1 MKKPGSRTL
10 GLVAVVVLDV
20 LSRVLYRALG
30 VRFSADPVDYYIQ
43 FLDPELLRHDLLRS
57 LFYMRDQPPGF
68 NGFVGVVLK
77 LFPVHY
83 AQAFGVLYFLFG
95 AVFGVLLYLLMT
107 RFGVRAWLAV
117 LVTILFVDS
126 PIAMLYENWLFY
138 TFPLASMLCTSALFL
153 HRWLD
158 GRRFADALVFFSLLC
173 TLVLWRNLF
182 HPLWMLAVVVALLGL
197 QRAHRRQLALAAL
210 GPVLVVCALL
220 VKHVV
225 VFHAIFQ
232 GRPIQQMNLAV
243 LTSMRLP
250 DAERARLIREH
261 TLVISDVPITAGPAV
276 FRRYVKSP
284 PPKTGIPVL
293 DEEYKKKSGYPNW
306 NSSLFVPVGELYG
319 ADGRWALLHRPGVYF
334 DAVREN
340 LQRYQLPSDQSDPFN
355 TSRYKNR
362 LALQPLLTLW
372 NRIFS
377 WQAHPN
383 GTAVAHVI
391 GFPLLLVFA
400 LVAIVR
406 SFRRDRA
413 QSLTLAF
420 ALYSTLWVS
429 ASTLLL
435 SYGDH
440 NRYRFKI
447 SAFYCLFL
455 ALALERAVVA
465 ASRAIRDRRDRGA
478 RPTPAGTRR

>member
-1 MKKPGSRTL
+1 MKKPGSRSL
-10 GLVAVVVLDV
+10 GLVAVLVLGV

-30 VRFSADPVDYYIQ
+30 VRFSADPVSYYIQ

-83 AQAFGVLYFLFG
+83 AEAFGVLYFLFG
-95 AVFGVLLYLLMT
+95 ILFGVALYLLMT
-107 RFGVRAWLAV
+107 RLGVRPWLAA
-117 LVTILFVDS
+117 LVTVLFVDS
-126 PIAMLYENWLFY
+126 PITMLYENWLFY

-158 GRRFADALVFFSLLC
+158 GRRFADALVFFSLLG

-182 HPLWMLAVVVALLGL
+182 HPLWMLAVVVALLAFE
-197 QRAHRRQLALAAL
+197 RAHRRQLALAAV

-220 VKHVV
+220 VKHVI

-261 TLVISDVPITAGPAV
+261 TLVISDVPITAGPNG
-276 FRRYVKSP
+276 FRRYVKT

-293 DEEYKKKSGYPNW
+293 DDEYKPKSGFPNW
-306 NSSLFVPVGELYG
+306 NSSIFVPVGELYG
-319 ADGRWALLHRPGVYF
+319 ADARWALLHRPGVYF
-334 DAVREN
+334 AAVGEN
-340 LQRYQLPSDQSDPFN
+340 LTRYQLPSDQSDPFN

-362 LALQPLLTLW
+362 LALQPLLTQW
-372 NRIFS
+372 NRLLS
-377 WQAHPN
+377 WQARPN
-383 GTAVAHVI
+383 RIAVAHVI

-400 LVAIVR
+400 LVAVIR

-413 QSLTLAF
+413 ASLTLAF

-440 NRYRFKI
+440 NRYRFKV
-447 SAFYCLFL
+447 SAFYCVFL
-455 ALALERAVVA
+455 ALAVEQLL
-465 ASRAIRDRRDRGA
+465 RRL
-478 RPTPAGTRR
+478 RPGHKADQR